1 MTSKFLRCLTFILC
15 VLVVGPISA
24 IEKSVKIAVLTTGP
38 QQMAAYNKL
47 FSQFESSTNI
57 NVELQFFSDITF
69 KKHIKDWIELGT
81 YDLLYWQAGK
91 RLEDLVTSEEI
102 IPLSNLMKLGN
113 LKPQYTPNVLPVVT
127 YDDEIYALP
136 LGHYIWGFYYN
147 KSIFNELKLSPPKTW
162 KAFKKLMITLKEK
175 GVTPLVQATDD
186 QWPILAWL
194 DYLSVHIG
202 GEKFRSSL
210 VNGDS
215 VSPAYMA
222 DLLKEITYLTNKD
235 VFFAPEH
242 TWRWDQVIPAVL
254 RQQAAMTLMGQFVEE
269 KIELIG
275 NEKIGF
281 FPFPE
286 MGLGHDDIEVAPME
300 VLVVPSSSNKQTQVA
315 SLLNFIS
322 NYTAIDSLAFQLGWL
337 SVSKQPAYVEAL
349 SERSI
354 TAQKRVQN
362 ASSLVQFFDRDASTE
377 VSLAWGSALI
387 SSIRSGNTK
396 AIERLNNEGIQ
407 TNTSITENMIDEGK
421 LLSFSS
427 MTGKGTYLYSR
438 VLSEA
443 YGTLGY
449 DVSVNRY
456 KDSKAVISSFS
467 FGADGDLVRVIDIP
481 ELNKVAIK
489 VPESILETRLFL
501 VGGPNVKCDLK
512 NNLLP
517 MGSSLAYG
525 IDAKIFEEWVTKL
538 HPDQVLK
545 KSYPAAWRSLYAG
558 GVDYM
563 LVFEPELFT
572 KRKQLEGLCYRTLQK
587 VASYHHLANKH
598 ADIVNKVSDAIK
610 SIKQTEKYQSIKME
624 FGLGL
629 LPDAR

>member
-1 MTSKFLRCLTFILC
+1 M
-15 VLVVGPISA
+15 
-24 IEKSVKIAVLTTGP
+24 
-38 QQMAAYNKL
+38 
-47 FSQFESSTNI
+47 
-57 NVELQFFSDITF
+57 
-69 KKHIKDWIELGT
+69 
-81 YDLLYWQAGK
+81 
-91 RLEDLVTSEEI
+91 
-102 IPLSNLMKLGN
+102 
-113 LKPQYTPNVLPVVT
+113 
-127 YDDEIYALP
+127 
-136 LGHYIWGFYYN
+136 
-147 KSIFNELKLSPPKTW
+147 
-162 KAFKKLMITLKEK
+162 
-175 GVTPLVQATDD
+175 
-186 QWPILAWL
+186 
-194 DYLSVHIG
+194 HIG

-354 TAQKRVQN
+354 TAQKRVKN

>member
-102 IPLSNLMKLGN
+102 IPLSNLMKLEN
-113 LKPQYTPNVLPVVT
+113 LKQQYNPNVLPVVT

-235 VFFAPEH
+235 LFFAPEH